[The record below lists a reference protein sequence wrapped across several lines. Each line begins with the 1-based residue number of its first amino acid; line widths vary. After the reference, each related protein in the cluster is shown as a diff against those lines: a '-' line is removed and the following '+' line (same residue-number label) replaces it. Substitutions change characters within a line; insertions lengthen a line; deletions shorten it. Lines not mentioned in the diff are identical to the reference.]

1 MGDTR
6 ESRDPPV
13 ILMSLVLAAQGGQ
26 CQSAVTSLAGT
37 RWGSAVQ
44 CFIAVEYIG
53 EEGEE
58 SGAEERRADGR
69 SAEER

>member
-13 ILMSLVLAAQGGQ
+13 ILMSLILAAQGGQ
-26 CQSAVTSLAGT
+26 CQSAVTFLAGT

-44 CFIAVEYIG
+44 SFIAVEYIG
-53 EEGEE
+53 EERR
-58 SGAEERRADGR
+58 ERRVVR
-69 SAEER
+69 RR

>member
-13 ILMSLVLAAQGGQ
+13 ILMSLVFAAQGGQ

-44 CFIAVEYIG
+44 CFIAVKCRG
-53 EEGEE
+53 EEREE
-58 SGAEERRADGR
+58 SGEEEMRADGR